1 MTWLITGG
9 AGYIGGHVV
18 RELTGA
24 GEPVVVLDDLSSGSA
39 DRLPAGV
46 PLVEGSTLDRPL
58 LVRVIAEHGVTGV
71 LHIAAKKQ

>member
-18 RELTGA
+18 KELAEA

-39 DRLPAGV
+39 DRL
-46 PLVEGSTLDRPL
+46 
-58 LVRVIAEHGVTGV
+58 
-71 LHIAAKKQ
+71 